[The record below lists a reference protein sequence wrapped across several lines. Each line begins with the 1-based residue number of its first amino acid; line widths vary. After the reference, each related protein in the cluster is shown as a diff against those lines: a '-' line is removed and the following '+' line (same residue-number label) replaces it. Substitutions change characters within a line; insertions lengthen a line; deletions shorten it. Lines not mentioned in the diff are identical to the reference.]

1 MIEYLNQIDQD
12 WVVFLNNLGSDTWD
26 SFWLFI
32 TDKWASIPLYIF
44 LLGLC
49 IYTKKWKKTLLIL
62 LCVALLIL
70 CTDQL
75 ARCFKY
81 GFERLRPCHNDLIN
95 SQLRILRC
103 GGKFGFFSAHAC
115 STFAVA
121 TFFSFLFK
129 DKYCKLGYF
138 LFFWA
143 VIISYSRI
151 YLAVHYPFDVLVGLI
166 FGCFLGYLFFLLY
179 KKISQKKIFQ

>member
-1 MIEYLNQIDQD
+1 MIEYLNEIDQN
-12 WVVFLNNLGSDTWD
+12 WIVYLNNLGSDTWD

-32 TDKWASIPLYIF
+32 TNKWASIPLYVF
-44 LLGLC
+44 LLGWC
-49 IYTKKWKKTLLIL
+49 VYTKNWKRTLVVLVCI
-62 LCVALLIL
+62 ALLIV

-95 SQLRILRC
+95 SHLRVFRC

-121 TFFSFLFK
+121 TFFSTLFKKYKKLTLFLF
-129 DKYCKLGYF
+129 L
-138 LFFWA
+138 WA
-143 VIISYSRI
+143 IIVSYSRI
-151 YLAVHYPFDVLVGLI
+151 YLGVHYPFDVLVGLV
-166 FGCFLGYLFFLLY
+166 FGTILGYLFSLFYLRIE
-179 KKISQKKIFQ
+179 KN

>member
-32 TDKWASIPLYIF
+32 TDKW
-44 LLGLC
+44 
-49 IYTKKWKKTLLIL
+49 KKTLLIL
-62 LCVALLIL
+62 LCIALLIL

-129 DKYCKLGYF
+129 DKYRKLGYF